1 MAVKAVKTGWEDSA
15 SVTDGSMSSEWLEG
29 HELAEKYTTE
39 DFVGLFGYEMTWSN
53 GLGHMNTFNTPGFQS
68 RTQGE
73 YTNFGTAL
81 QNYYETL
88 QKTPDS
94 ISQFNHPGT
103 TFGDFSDFAHYSEA
117 NDALITMIEVGNG
130 EGAIGSSGYF
140 PSYEYYTRALDKGW
154 HVAPT
159 NNQDNHKG
167 KWGDANTARSVV
179 LADSLT
185 EENIYDAMRNCRVYA
200 TEDNDLNIYY
210 TLDSYVMGTVL
221 NKDMVGEQ
229 IELKVDLQDATDSK
243 IGKVEIIVNGG
254 LSIASQD
261 VNTNDEVITFKVPSS
276 YSYYYVKVTQAD
288 GDIAVTAPVWVGE
301 VEAAGINGISTG
313 ESLPIKGE
321 ALDVTLDLY
330 NNEATDMAVQSIE
343 FVVNDKVVESVDLA
357 STGLDKIVSGS
368 TGTYTFSYTYNDVG
382 SMKMDVVVKAKL
394 AGADIFCL

>member
-1 MAVKAVKTGWEDSA
+1 MAVKAVKTGWEDSAVRTLSFTERENEKYNIYFGQLHAHTSYSDGAGSCEEAYAYAKNVDNLDFLAITDHSNSFDNADSA

-68 RTQGE
+68 
-73 YTNFGTAL
+73 
-81 QNYYETL
+81 
-88 QKTPDS
+88 
-94 ISQFNHPGT
+94 
-103 TFGDFSDFAHYSEA
+103 
-117 NDALITMIEVGNG
+117 
-130 EGAIGSSGYF
+130 
-140 PSYEYYTRALDKGW
+140 YTRALDKGW

-343 FVVNDKVVESVDLA
+343 FVVNDKVVELVDLA

>member
-1 MAVKAVKTGWEDSA
+1 MAVKAVKTGWEDSAVRTLSFTERENEKYNIYFGQLHAHTSYSDGAGSCEEAYAYAKNVDNLDFLAITDHSNSFDNADSA

-94 ISQFNHPGT
+94 ISHFNHPGT

-159 NNQDNHKG
+159 NNQDNHK
-167 KWGDANTARSVV
+167 
-179 LADSLT
+179 
-185 EENIYDAMRNCRVYA
+185 
-200 TEDNDLNIYY
+200 
-210 TLDSYVMGTVL
+210 
-221 NKDMVGEQ
+221 
-229 IELKVDLQDATDSK
+229 
-243 IGKVEIIVNGG
+243 
-254 LSIASQD
+254 
-261 VNTNDEVITFKVPSS
+261 
-276 YSYYYVKVTQAD
+276 
-288 GDIAVTAPVWVGE
+288 
-301 VEAAGINGISTG
+301 
-313 ESLPIKGE
+313 
-321 ALDVTLDLY
+321 
-330 NNEATDMAVQSIE
+330 
-343 FVVNDKVVESVDLA
+343 
-357 STGLDKIVSGS
+357 
-368 TGTYTFSYTYNDVG
+368 
-382 SMKMDVVVKAKL
+382 
-394 AGADIFCL
+394 

>member
-1 MAVKAVKTGWEDSA
+1 
-15 SVTDGSMSSEWLEG
+15 MSSEWLEG

-68 RTQGE
+68 
-73 YTNFGTAL
+73 
-81 QNYYETL
+81 
-88 QKTPDS
+88 
-94 ISQFNHPGT
+94 
-103 TFGDFSDFAHYSEA
+103 
-117 NDALITMIEVGNG
+117 
-130 EGAIGSSGYF
+130 
-140 PSYEYYTRALDKGW
+140 YTRALDKGW

-261 VNTNDEVITFKVPSS
+261 
-276 YSYYYVKVTQAD
+276 
-288 GDIAVTAPVWVGE
+288 
-301 VEAAGINGISTG
+301 
-313 ESLPIKGE
+313 
-321 ALDVTLDLY
+321 
-330 NNEATDMAVQSIE
+330 
-343 FVVNDKVVESVDLA
+343 A
-357 STGLDKIVSGS
+357 SR
-368 TGTYTFSYTYNDVG
+368 
-382 SMKMDVVVKAKL
+382 
-394 AGADIFCL
+394 